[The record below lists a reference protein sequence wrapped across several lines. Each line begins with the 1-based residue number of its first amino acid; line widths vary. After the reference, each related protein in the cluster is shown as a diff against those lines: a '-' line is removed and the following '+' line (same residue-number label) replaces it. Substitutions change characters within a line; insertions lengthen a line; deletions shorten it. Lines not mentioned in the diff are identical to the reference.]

1 MESVLSNWNE
11 IQIFKQV
18 YRLVLM
24 FWFCRASTWTS
35 LSPKPLLLE
44 PRTCFFTPK
53 TCLPSVSGFRILQP
67 KMNRGNSLPWKSH
80 RFVWLPYRQR
90 EYVHSLSRPKLGL
103 LLSSCCQ
110 ELYQAFI
117 EVFPPVVDSSALALS
132 FLWWRMASIDVALQA
147 VWALYISKEAKH
159 FSNAFSCCFQQNLNC
174 LTLSI
179 NTWEAR
185 CCGES
190 LLAQRQNE
198 STHLTFCLI
207 HSPPKFSSPPLSQT
221 ILSPNTMPLLFTS
234 CSSLYPS
241 SWLPLCSLQINW
253 LLTLPLDLWLTLFNF
268 IYNIQTESTWTF
280 GVG

>member
-1 MESVLSNWNE
+1 M
-11 IQIFKQV
+11 
-18 YRLVLM
+18 
-24 FWFCRASTWTS
+24 
-35 LSPKPLLLE
+35 
-44 PRTCFFTPK
+44 
-53 TCLPSVSGFRILQP
+53 
-67 KMNRGNSLPWKSH
+67 
-80 RFVWLPYRQR
+80 WLPYRQR
-90 EYVHSLSRPKLGL
+90 EYVHSLSRPELGL

-110 ELYQAFI
+110 ELYQTRG
-117 EVFPPVVDSSALALS
+117 VSSWCWLLEAIPTALALS

-147 VWALYISKEAKH
+147 AWALYISKEAKH

-198 STHLTFCLI
+198 STQLTFCLI

-221 ILSPNTMPLLFTS
+221 TLSPNAMPLLFTS

-241 SWLPLCSLQINW
+241 SCLPLCSLQINW
-253 LLTLPLDLWLTLFNF
+253 LLTLPLDLWLTLLNF
-268 IYNIQTESTWTF
+268 IYNIQAESTWTF
-280 GVG
+280 GVC